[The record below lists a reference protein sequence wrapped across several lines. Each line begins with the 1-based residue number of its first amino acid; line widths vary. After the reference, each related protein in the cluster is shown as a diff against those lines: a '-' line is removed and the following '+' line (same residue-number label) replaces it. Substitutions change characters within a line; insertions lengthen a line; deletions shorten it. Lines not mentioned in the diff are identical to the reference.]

1 LQSVP
6 SGAVQALPLVGLV
19 AGQLG
24 SPQIHWPPVQVQFG
38 PG

>member
-6 SGAVQALPLVGLV
+6 SGAAHVVPLVGLV

-24 SPQIHWPPVQVQFG
+24 SPQIHWPLVQVQFG